1 MVSAFSLTYGISQL
15 PAGWLTDR
23 VGARI
28 MITIG
33 ICGVAVAGFF
43 VGLSLGYFVI
53 LVFMALMGL
62 AGGGYH
68 PAAPPIIAA
77 AVEPKKRGRALGM
90 HTIGG
95 GASYFIAPIIAAA
108 IASVW
113 GWRAAFISLAIP
125 ATIFGILFYIVIG
138 RISAKRDAAG
148 VMSETS
154 VPAEPGRWQRLVFVI
169 VMSTFTQAVLSSI
182 VAFVPLFMVDHFGVS
197 KTVAA
202 SFLSVYYAAGLWVGP
217 LGGYFSDRVGSVPLL
232 VGVCLIAGPVVYLLS
247 LVSHAV
253 AFGALIFIL
262 GIITYV
268 RMPVSESYIVGQT
281 TLRNRSTVLGIYYFG
296 TQEGAG
302 ILTAVIGYLVDHFG
316 FRSVFT
322 VSGASVLLVALLCS
336 IWLCGKRN

>member
-1 MVSAFSLTYGISQL
+1 
-15 PAGWLTDR
+15 
-23 VGARI
+23 
-28 MITIG
+28 
-33 ICGVAVAGFF
+33 
-43 VGLSLGYFVI
+43 
-53 LVFMALMGL
+53 
-62 AGGGYH
+62 
-68 PAAPPIIAA
+68 
-77 AVEPKKRGRALGM
+77 
-90 HTIGG
+90 
-95 GASYFIAPIIAAA
+95 
-108 IASVW
+108 
-113 GWRAAFISLAIP
+113 
-125 ATIFGILFYIVIG
+125 
-138 RISAKRDAAG
+138 
-148 VMSETS
+148 
-154 VPAEPGRWQRLVFVI
+154 
-169 VMSTFTQAVLSSI
+169 MSTFTQAVLSSI

-302 ILTAVIGYLVDHFG
+302 ILTPVIGYLIDDSG
-316 FRSVFT
+316 FHYVFT
-322 VSGASVLLVALLCS
+322 VSGTSVILVALLCS
-336 IWLCGKRN
+336 IWFWARSN